1 MNSSRRRRVV
11 CGMSGGVDSSATA
24 ALLLEQGYEVIGIT
38 LKLWPQDCVNRA
50 EDKCCGPQAVTD
62 ARAVCH
68 QLGIPYYLIDEAA
81 EFQKHVIQYF
91 ADEYRASRTPNPCV
105 MCNQNLKFGRLIN
118 RADQL
123 GADFI
128 ATGHFARVERP
139 LTSLRSEATAR
150 QATPIS
156 MNPGT
161 SNQPSLR
168 SYGSAGIEHRTS
180 NIECGQKTENE
191 PLTPALSPFGGERE
205 KAAAGRAAARP
216 YRVQGFNA
224 QILRGNHSPS
234 DGERVSPAGSG
245 RYLLK
250 RGRDLKKDQSYFLF
264 SLRQDQL
271 ARALFPLGEKTKSDT
286 RAVARHCQLKTAD
299 KEESM
304 EICFVPDN
312 DYGGFLQQANLV
324 RKHRGEITDLH
335 GHVLGHHD
343 GIEFYTI
350 GQRRG
355 LGITTPK
362 PVYVVE
368 LDADRNRV
376 VVGDETA
383 LDRDEFTATQCNWI
397 PFDQPA
403 GPMEVTTKIRYNHP
417 GTPATVTP
425 SGNGTVRVK
434 LHSPQRAITPGQAAV
449 FYQDDLV
456 LGGGWIA
463 R

>member
-1 MNSSRRRRVV
+1 
-11 CGMSGGVDSSATA
+11 MSGGVDSSATA
-24 ALLLEQGYEVIGIT
+24 ALLLEQGYDVIGIT

-62 ARAVCH
+62 ARSVCFK
-68 QLGIPYYLIDEAA
+68 LDIPYYLIDEAA

-91 ADEYRASRTPNPCV
+91 ADEYKAGRTPNPCV
-105 MCNQNLKFGRLIN
+105 MCNQNLKFGRLIS

-128 ATGHFARVERP
+128 ATGHFARVDK
-139 LTSLRSEATAR
+139 SAD
-150 QATPIS
+150 
-156 MNPGT
+156 
-161 SNQPSLR
+161 
-168 SYGSAGIEHRTS
+168 GS
-180 NIECGQKTENE
+180 
-191 PLTPALSPFGGERE
+191 
-205 KAAAGRAAARP
+205 
-216 YRVQGFNA
+216 
-224 QILRGNHSPS
+224 
-234 DGERVSPAGSG
+234 

-250 RGRDLKKDQSYFLF
+250 RGLDLRKDQSYFLF

-271 ARALFPLGEKTKSDT
+271 ARTLFPLGAKTKSDT
-286 RAVARHCQLKTAD
+286 REVARHCNLKTAD

-312 DYGGFLQQANLV
+312 NYGGFLQASNLV
-324 RKHRGEITDLH
+324 QKHRGEIADLH
-335 GHVLGHHD
+335 GNVLGHHD

-368 LDADRNRV
+368 LDAEKNRV
-376 VVGDETA
+376 VVGDESA
-383 LDRDEFTATQCNWI
+383 LERDEFVAERCNWH
-397 PFDQPA
+397 PFDKLTE
-403 GPMEVTTKIRYNHP
+403 PMEVMAKIRYNHP
-417 GTPATVTP
+417 GATATVTP
-425 SGNGTVRVK
+425 TGNGAVK
-434 LHSPQRAITPGQAAV
+434 VKMHTPQRAITPGQAAV

-456 LGGGWIA
+456 VGGGWIA

>member
-1 MNSSRRRRVV
+1 MNSEKRRRVV

-24 ALLLEQGYEVIGIT
+24 ALLLEQGYDVIGIT

-62 ARAVCH
+62 ARSVCDR
-68 QLGIPYYLIDEAA
+68 LGIPYYLIDEAA

-91 ADEYRASRTPNPCV
+91 ADEYKAGRTPNPCV
-105 MCNQNLKFGRLIN
+105 MCNQNLKFGRLID

-128 ATGHFARVERP
+128 ATGHFARIEKN
-139 LTSLRSEATAR
+139 TD
-150 QATPIS
+150 
-156 MNPGT
+156 
-161 SNQPSLR
+161 
-168 SYGSAGIEHRTS
+168 GS
-180 NIECGQKTENE
+180 
-191 PLTPALSPFGGERE
+191 
-205 KAAAGRAAARP
+205 
-216 YRVQGFNA
+216 
-224 QILRGNHSPS
+224 
-234 DGERVSPAGSG
+234 

-250 RGRDLKKDQSYFLF
+250 RGRDSRKDQSYFLF

-286 RAVARHCQLKTAD
+286 RAVARHCNLKTAD

-312 DYGGFLQQANLV
+312 NYGGFLQQANLV
-324 RKHRGEITDLH
+324 QKHRGEIVDLT
-335 GHVLGHHD
+335 GKILGHHE

-355 LGITTPK
+355 LGITTPE

-368 LDADRNRV
+368 LDPENNRV
-376 VVGDETA
+376 VVGHDSA
-383 LDRDEFTATQCNWI
+383 LDRDEFTATNCNWI
-397 PFDQPA
+397 PFDTLAEPI
-403 GPMEVTTKIRYNHP
+403 EVTAKIRYNHP

-425 SGNGTVRVK
+425 LGNGSVRVK
-434 LHSPQRAITPGQAAV
+434 LHAPQRAITPGQAAV
-449 FYQDDLV
+449 FYQDDV
-456 LGGGWIA
+456 VAGGGWIV